1 MHSSSAR
8 ILSISRIRGCAT
20 QIIQRI
26 EKLVD
31 TCQRSYTRNYK
42 ACLPP
47 RFSAE
52 APEVINS
59 VYIAVLTR
67 VAPISVILSVTFH
80 QVVVLAL

>member
-8 ILSISRIRGCAT
+8 ILSISVSEAVPRRLSSASRSWLI
-20 QIIQRI
+20 
-26 EKLVD
+26 VP
-31 TCQRSYTRNYK
+31 RSYTRNYK
-42 ACLPP
+42 ACFHRVL
-47 RFSAE
+47 AE